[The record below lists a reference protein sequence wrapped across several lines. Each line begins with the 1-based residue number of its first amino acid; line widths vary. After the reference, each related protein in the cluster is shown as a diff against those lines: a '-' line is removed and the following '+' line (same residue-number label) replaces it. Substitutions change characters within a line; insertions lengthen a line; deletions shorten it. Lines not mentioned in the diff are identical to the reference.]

1 MEKRKAT
8 FSRDSRREELTSSTV
23 LDVHE
28 FIRRDDREQ
37 EDRVLGMSRLI
48 WEERRQVF
56 RFAVTSAFVTLVIAL
71 FLRNTYESSTRLMPP
86 DKSSSGMAAIAT
98 MALGM
103 KAGGSSD
110 LGSMAG
116 DLLGMQSSGALFV
129 GVLRSHTAQE
139 RVVDQFDLQSV
150 YGHPWLRWKIGRESA
165 RKELDRNT
173 EIAEDRKSGI
183 ITVKVTDHDPKRA
196 AALAQAYIDQLD
208 GMLARL
214 STSSAGRERKFLED
228 ELAKVKKDLNEADR
242 QLSQYS
248 SQHTTLDPKEQGK
261 AMVQAATSLQGE
273 LIAAQSQ
280 LRGLEAIY
288 TDSNVR
294 VRTLRARISELKKQ
308 LANVSGGGVAGAP
321 EGSDN
326 GTNSEFGFPSIR
338 QLPLLTVTYADL
350 YRQARIQETVFQVL
364 TQQYETAKVQEAKEI
379 PTVRVLDPANVPE
392 GKSGPHRILLSL
404 LGGVFGL
411 LVGCAWVTGNDRWR
425 KRADGDPYK
434 ALFTD
439 VGQTLSKHQAWRRG
453 HAGVR
458 RAIDFSRSR
467 VPAIFRNGHGTA
479 WNLENEEKENKRS
492 DNGDSNL

>member
-1 MEKRKAT
+1 
-8 FSRDSRREELTSSTV
+8 
-23 LDVHE
+23 
-28 FIRRDDREQ
+28 
-37 EDRVLGMSRLI
+37 
-48 WEERRQVF
+48 
-56 RFAVTSAFVTLVIAL
+56 
-71 FLRNTYESSTRLMPP
+71 
-86 DKSSSGMAAIAT
+86 
-98 MALGM
+98 
-103 KAGGSSD
+103 
-110 LGSMAG
+110 
-116 DLLGMQSSGALFV
+116 
-129 GVLRSHTAQE
+129 
-139 RVVDQFDLQSV
+139 LQSV

-458 RAIDFSRSR
+458 KAIDFSRSR